1 MILNGII
8 EDDSFMRVNTGIR
21 PNFDDQEDEE
31 SRFRA
36 FRSELESGA
45 RRVRFLI
52 TVIASVMLLALAL
65 FWLKPWM
72 HLG

>member
-1 MILNGII
+1 
-8 EDDSFMRVNTGIR
+8 MRVETGVR

-36 FRSELESGA
+36 FRSELEGGA

-65 FWLKPWM
+65 FWLKPWTY
-72 HLG
+72 LG

>member
-52 TVIASVMLLALAL
+52 KLIASVTLLALAL

>member
-1 MILNGII
+1 
-8 EDDSFMRVNTGIR
+8 MRMNTGIR

-52 TVIASVMLLALAL
+52 KLIASVTLLALAL